1 VDNRTYNGSGNHCCR
16 CNGGGYSH
24 RMITATTT
32 IVAATVVTT
41 VNVGVYVDVAV
52 DVNVYVSIR
61 VHIYISIRIYV
72 SLGSGAPSA
81 PITLGQ
87 HSLTQNTENGG
98 NSDEF
103 AKTHHEPPLI
113 ISFP

>member
-1 VDNRTYNGSGNHCCR
+1 MDNRTYNGSGNHCCR
-16 CNGGGYSH
+16 CNGGGHSH
-24 RMITATTT
+24 GMITATTT

-52 DVNVYVSIR
+52 DVNVYV
-61 VHIYISIRIYV
+61 SIRIYV